1 MKKPLQVFAALIAM
15 SIAIWAIADSN
26 SEADALSNG
35 VSFGAFT
42 RPANG
47 QSNITALE
55 ALERDL
61 GTKLPLVRDFSD
73 WDDNIGAD
81 HSLHRWVRD
90 GGRDLAVSVKA
101 QRDNGEVVTWRSIA
115 NAQPGSRIY
124 REMQD
129 LASGISRYGQPV
141 TLIFHHEPET
151 GDATKFGDADDYR
164 AAFRK
169 LDEVFKAEGTNNVN
183 LAWVMTNFSFQLAES
198 RPGDRRSAD
207 KWFPGADV
215 VDFIGSDPYNWE
227 NCRGDGNPWTSLED
241 IIQPLVKF
249 SDRHPDIPLILG
261 EFGSDNNGGDKAQWI
276 RDARDLFKKEPYRG
290 KFAAIMYFNSDGVPH
305 GHPGC
310 TWWLDSS
317 SGSLNAARAL
327 AQDPFYKAG
336 LALRGSSGQDFQAT
350 TTTTAAPT
358 TTSPPPTAP
367 PATAA
372 PRTTTTA
379 APRTTTTAAP
389 RTTTTAAP
397 RTTTTAA
404 PRTTTTTA
412 APRRTTTTT
421 AAPRTTTTAAP
432 RPTTVAPR
440 PTTTAAPRTTTTA
453 APRPTTTAAPATTA
467 APPRTTVV
475 PRPEP
480 VREPVK
486 APTPVIEKVEGAVRC
501 SGRIATI
508 VGTNG
513 ADTIEGT
520 SRADVIHGL
529 GGDDVIRGL
538 EGNDVICGGAGADE
552 LYGGS
557 GSDVLVGN
565 AGPDALRGQNGPDT
579 LIGGR
584 GADRLNGGQGADDLR
599 GGDAA
604 DRLFGGRHKD
614 TLLGGN
620 GADTCNGGTAVD
632 RMICDTVERS

>member
-372 PRTTTTA
+372 PRTTTT
-379 APRTTTTAAP
+379 
-389 RTTTTAAP
+389 
-397 RTTTTAA
+397 
-404 PRTTTTTA
+404 TA

-440 PTTTAAPRTTTTA
+440 PTTTAAPSTTTTA

-467 APPRTTVV
+467 APPQTTVV

>member
-1 MKKPLQVFAALIAM
+1 MKKSLQVFAALIAM

-379 APRTTTTAAP
+379 APRTTTT
-389 RTTTTAAP
+389 
-397 RTTTTAA
+397 
-404 PRTTTTTA
+404 TA